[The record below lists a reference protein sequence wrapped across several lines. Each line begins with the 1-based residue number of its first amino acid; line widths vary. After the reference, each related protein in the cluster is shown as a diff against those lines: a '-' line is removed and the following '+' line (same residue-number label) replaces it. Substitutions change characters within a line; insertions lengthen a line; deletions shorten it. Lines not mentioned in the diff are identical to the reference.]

1 MVDIKDAIEEISK
14 GNLVILV
21 DDEDR
26 ENEGD
31 LVIAAEHATPE
42 IINFMAIHGRG
53 LICLAITRENA
64 DRLSLQPIKPENN
77 DVPEYTAFTISIDA
91 IRGVT
96 TGISAFD
103 RAKTIGLAIS
113 EDSTPRDFI
122 RPGHVFPLVARKG
135 GVLVRAGH
143 TEGSVDL
150 ARIAGLK
157 PASVICEIMKDDG
170 DMARLKD
177 LKKFSEK
184 HGIKVVTIAD
194 IISHRLQN
202 ETLVNKV
209 AEAEL
214 PTEYGSFRSM
224 VYESEINLAHH
235 IALVKGNI
243 NPDEEVLVRVHSECL
258 VSDVFNT
265 QNFDSRA
272 NLINSMSMI
281 EDEGLGVILYIRS
294 ESYDDRLV
302 NKINNY
308 AKNGKFPDPLDE
320 GNYHDY
326 KNELRNYG
334 IGAQILRDLN
344 LKKIKLLTNNP
355 KKVKG
360 LEGFGMKI
368 VERVPIKK
376 PEKGN
381 NCFELKKIS

>member
-53 LICLAITRENA
+53 LICLAMTRENA

>member
-1 MVDIKDAIEEISK
+1 M
-14 GNLVILV
+14 
-21 DDEDR
+21 
-26 ENEGD
+26 
-31 LVIAAEHATPE
+31 
-42 IINFMAIHGRG
+42 
-53 LICLAITRENA
+53 
-64 DRLSLQPIKPENN
+64 
-77 DVPEYTAFTISIDA
+77 
-91 IRGVT
+91 
-96 TGISAFD
+96 
-103 RAKTIGLAIS
+103 
-113 EDSTPRDFI
+113 
-122 RPGHVFPLVARKG
+122 VARKG

-344 LKKIKLLTNNP
+344 LKKL
-355 KKVKG
+355 
-360 LEGFGMKI
+360 
-368 VERVPIKK
+368 
-376 PEKGN
+376 
-381 NCFELKKIS
+381 SS